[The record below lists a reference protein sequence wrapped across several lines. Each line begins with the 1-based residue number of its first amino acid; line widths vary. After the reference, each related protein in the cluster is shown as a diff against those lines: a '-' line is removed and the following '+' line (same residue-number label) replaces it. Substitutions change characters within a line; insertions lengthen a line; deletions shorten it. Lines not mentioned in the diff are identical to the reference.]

1 MAVASIRFKF
11 SSRCSLF
18 LFLIPYS
25 LFLIPIPIPLFFSS
39 IRILYSFLFLGDESL
54 QVKKI
59 NFSKLFSAHDYQ
71 NSVVCIDLDMRGQKL
86 MSREVD
92 ILSSLTM
99 KQQVRSVSLKS
110 GPIDLEDL
118 SMILQAV
125 LWKSDVRCLSLH
137 NCRLNSEALQSALD
151 KNHNLLSDKAVI
163 GSEKDKKLKPS
174 SIIQNNEAEQRLV
187 NDKLILLDLSFNSF
201 DNKSLKAL
209 SAIIKKCSKLQI
221 LSLDGNKMHV
231 RDVQLL
237 FECVR
242 GHPSITHISLSDCGL
257 TDDCMDQISFAL
269 KMNRSV
275 SLTVSSTALI

>member
-11 SSRCSLF
+11 FNL
-18 LFLIPYS
+18 YS
-25 LFLIPIPIPLFFSS
+25 LFYILIPIPFSS
-39 IRILYSFLFLGDESL
+39 LHILYSYLFLGDESL

-59 NFSKLFSAHDYQ
+59 DLSQLSSAHDYQ
-71 NSVVCIDLDMRGQKL
+71 DSAVVCIDLDMRGQKL
-86 MSREVD
+86 ISKEVD

-99 KQQVRSVSLKS
+99 KQQVRSIALKS
-110 GPIDLEDL
+110 GPIDSEDL
-118 SMILQAV
+118 SIILQAV

-151 KNHNLLSDKAVI
+151 KNHNALSVKAVI
-163 GSEKDKKLKPS
+163 GSEKDKKQKSS

-187 NDKLILLDLSFNSF
+187 NDKLVLLDLSFNSF
-201 DNKSLKAL
+201 DNKSFKAL
-209 SAIIKKCSKLQI
+209 SAMMKKCTKLQI

-242 GHPSITHISLSDCGL
+242 GHPSVTHISLSDCGL
-257 TDDCMDQISFAL
+257 TDDCVDQISFAL
-269 KMNRSV
+269 KMNRLV
-275 SLTVSSTALI
+275 SLTISSTVLI

>member
-1 MAVASIRFKF
+1 MFLTLY
-11 SSRCSLF
+11 SLF
-18 LFLIPYS
+18 LFLIP
-25 LFLIPIPIPLFFSS
+25 IPFSS
-39 IRILYSFLFLGDESL
+39 LRILHSYLFLGDESL

-59 NFSKLFSAHDYQ
+59 NLSQLSSAHDHH
-71 NSVVCIDLDMRGQKL
+71 NSVVCIDLDMKGQKL

-99 KQQVRSVSLKS
+99 KQQVRSIALKS
-110 GPIDLEDL
+110 GPIDSEDL
-118 SMILQAV
+118 SMVLQAV

-151 KNHNLLSDKAVI
+151 KNHNTLSDKAVI
-163 GSEKDKKLKPS
+163 GSEKDKRQKSS
-174 SIIQNNEAEQRLV
+174 SIIENNEAEQPFV

-201 DNKSLKAL
+201 DNKSFKAL
-209 SAIIKKCSKLQI
+209 SAMMKKCTKLQI
-221 LSLDGNKMHV
+221 LSLDGNKMHG

-269 KMNRSV
+269 KMNRLV
-275 SLTVSSTALI
+275 S

>member
-1 MAVASIRFKF
+1 
-11 SSRCSLF
+11 L
-18 LFLIPYS
+18 L
-25 LFLIPIPIPLFFSS
+25 
-39 IRILYSFLFLGDESL
+39 RILYSYLFLGDDSL
-54 QVKKI
+54 EVKKI
-59 NFSKLFSAHDYQ
+59 NLSQLSSAHDYQ
-71 NSVVCIDLDMRGQKL
+71 DLVVCIDLDMRGQKL

-99 KQQVRSVSLKS
+99 KQQVRSIALKS
-110 GPIDLEDL
+110 GPIDSEDL

-151 KNHNLLSDKAVI
+151 KNHNTLSDKAVI
-163 GSEKDKKLKPS
+163 GSEKDKKQKS
-174 SIIQNNEAEQRLV
+174 SSNIENNQAEQRLV

-201 DNKSLKAL
+201 DNKSFKAL
-209 SAIIKKCSKLQI
+209 SAMMKKCSKLQI

-257 TDDCMDQISFAL
+257 TDDCLDQISFAL

-275 SLTVSSTALI
+275 SFTVSNPVLFYYVSFCSFLYYFFLFSIFHSPILLCSVLFFNEC